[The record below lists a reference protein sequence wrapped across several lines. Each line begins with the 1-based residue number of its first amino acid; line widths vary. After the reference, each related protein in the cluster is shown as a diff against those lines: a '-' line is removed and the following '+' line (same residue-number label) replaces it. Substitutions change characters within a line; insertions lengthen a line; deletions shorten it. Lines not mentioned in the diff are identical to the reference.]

1 MGAKTRVTAE
11 MYNKLKKELKSA
23 KDDKKVMKKY
33 NLGQTTVRAIRNT
46 SSYTAFRE
54 RTVLRK
60 YKKHNEAQASELQKI
75 NRKADI
81 AVEVFA
87 WICVAGLAAL
97 GAIVVMTIIKAING

>member
-54 RTVLRK
+54 RTILRK
-60 YKKHNEAQASELQKI
+60 YKKNEAQASELQKL

-87 WICVAGLAAL
+87 WICVAGLAVL